1 MCSPRLF
8 ALLGLG
14 ALAALGACGPRVS
27 VAYDASARLSGPLAT
42 LGNITRVTAV
52 TGITVPPPPEGKT
65 LALGVGFGTRWLTIG
80 GRVYANGVSGAML
93 DALSGPQYLS
103 AGGALDVR
111 GELRVV
117 AGLSVAAT
125 LAPTRTVLV
134 DTMRGDVTWGNGV
147 RYGAGVSYALWMLSV
162 YADAFQEQL
171 WFSDGPAAGNS
182 TRTGLTLGLAF
193 QP

>member
-1 MCSPRLF
+1 MCSPRLL

-14 ALAALGACGPRVS
+14 VLAACGPRVF
-27 VAYDASARLSGPLAT
+27 VAYDASAHLSGPLAT
-42 LGNITRVTAV
+42 LGDITRVTAV

-65 LALGVGFGTRWLTIG
+65 FALGLGFGTRWLTVG
-80 GRVYANGVSGAML
+80 GRLYANGVSGAML
-93 DALSGPQYLS
+93 DALSGPQYVS

-111 GELRVV
+111 GALRVV
-117 AGLSVAAT
+117 RGLSVTAT

-134 DTMRGDVTWGNGV
+134 DTTRGDATWGTGI
-147 RYGAGVSYALWMLSV
+147 RYGAGLSYALWMVSV

-171 WFSDGPAAGNS
+171 WFADGPAAGNS